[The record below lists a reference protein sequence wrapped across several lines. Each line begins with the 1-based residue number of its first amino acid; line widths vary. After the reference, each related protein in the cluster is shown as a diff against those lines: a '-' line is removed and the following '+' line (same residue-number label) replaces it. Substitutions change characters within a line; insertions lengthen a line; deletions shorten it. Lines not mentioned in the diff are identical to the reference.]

1 MRLVWLWPCSL
12 GKMKFTRI
20 WRNQVM
26 LTSILNWT
34 RSKLVKPTVVCY
46 FSKTRKNLN
55 NIKFLS
61 FKWGK
66 TSDIVIFEQITDP
79 IRPFCFSSIIT
90 VSVFVFD
97 HANHSRK
104 KLKISWVQ
112 CLDFHA
118 QIAYCLKIESQIV
131 LSIWP
136 ISWRKSNRSKRD
148 DHWSLTFPV
157 KESNM
162 FHFWMLK
169 SIISY
174 KSETCQTEIQ
184 SLNFFFSNFGFD
196 HANHTR

>member
-1 MRLVWLWPCSL
+1 M
-12 GKMKFTRI
+12 I
-20 WRNQVM
+20 
-26 LTSILNWT
+26 
-34 RSKLVKPTVVCY
+34 VCY

-55 NIKFLS
+55 NINFLS

-66 TSDIVIFEQITDP
+66 TSDIVIFVQITDP
-79 IRPFCFSSIIT
+79 IRPFCCSSIIT
-90 VSVFVFD
+90 VNVFVFD
-97 HANHSRK
+97 HASHSRK
-104 KLKISWVQ
+104 KMKSSWAQ